1 MTKIDKFNTV
11 KLQDKETRKLF
22 QKAVRDELVK
32 TGDTKH
38 SILKVAEKVL
48 EKETRVAKKPWI
60 DE

>member
-1 MTKIDKFNTV
+1 M